1 MANRRSRIRVVK
13 RLNQYLKSLISMS
26 FIAHGWRGYSMGS
39 RSQSNGVHSL
49 NYLLIKLELNVFPA
63 TVGIAS
69 VFCIYRAL
77 TTILIRQAPSQALFD
92 ISPGLVE
99 QTINSETKI
108 EVLEM
113 IYLASIG
120 LNPWKGSHGNT
131 RDDFRDLISY
141 HGIIWVRAQPW
152 NIIHIAQYCVPLRGF
167 VSSSLKLADTTPW
180 YPN

>member
-1 MANRRSRIRVVK
+1 
-13 RLNQYLKSLISMS
+13 
-26 FIAHGWRGYSMGS
+26 MGF

-77 TTILIRQAPSQALFD
+77 TTILIRKAPSQALFD
-92 ISPGLVE
+92 VSPGLAE

-108 EVLEM
+108 EVIEM

-120 LNPWKGSHGNT
+120 LSP
-131 RDDFRDLISY
+131 
-141 HGIIWVRAQPW
+141 
-152 NIIHIAQYCVPLRGF
+152 
-167 VSSSLKLADTTPW
+167 
-180 YPN
+180 